1 MSAQRKP
8 GWDRRADNEVLYGGD
23 VLLTVSE
30 SKDAAVILTTYIPSM
45 PQRFT
50 SLEVREDGAYL
61 HRSDGQE
68 VRFETDPLL
77 AEMAAEIGS
86 VRIEEVEL
94 AGGGRRFT
102 RNEVYAIPALAADR
116 PVTGPSDSE
125 PLSAPSFG
133 M

>member
-1 MSAQRKP
+1 MSAQRQP

-30 SKDAAVILTTYIPSM
+30 NEDAAVILTSSIPSM

-61 HRSDGQE
+61 RRVDGQDI
-68 VRFETDPLL
+68 RFDTDPLL

-86 VRIEEVEL
+86 VRVEEVEL
-94 AGGGRRFT
+94 AHGGRRFE
-102 RNEVYAIPALAADR
+102 RNEVYEIPVLAADR
-116 PVTGPSDSE
+116 PVTGPSEVD
-125 PLSAPSFG
+125 PMAAPRFG